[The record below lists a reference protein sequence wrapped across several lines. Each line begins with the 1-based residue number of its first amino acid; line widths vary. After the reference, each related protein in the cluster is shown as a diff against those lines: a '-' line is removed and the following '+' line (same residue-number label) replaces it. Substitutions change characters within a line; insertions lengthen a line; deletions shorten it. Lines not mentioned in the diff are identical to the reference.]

1 MRIFRRFR
9 VAALVTALALAAV
22 GCSSETKIG
31 AVISLT
37 GAVGP
42 YGQQVTRGLDL
53 ALEEINAAG
62 GVNGAPLLLIYR
74 DDETN
79 PAKGREVTLDL
90 INNEGIDLI
99 IGAISSTVT
108 VEIAP
113 ICEKER
119 VLLLSPTS
127 STPEISEAGQYIFR
141 NYPSDILEGTA
152 MADFARELGVRR
164 AVIVAIDSEFGAG
177 LTQVFSRRFQSKS
190 RRVLETFRIP
200 VDQVDNFDEL
210 ISDIK
215 QLNPEA
221 IYLVAYLDA
230 MGSLLKQFREA
241 GIESLV
247 MGSGAVTGQLAQ
259 LAGDA
264 ADNLVYA
271 QPSFN
276 PDSEE
281 PPVAAFVEAFR
292 AKYSREPDIYA
303 AHGYDSLKLIVQS
316 IINVG
321 QTFPDE
327 VKRGLLGLKDYHGAA
342 GRTQFDERGDVV
354 RYPTIFVIQDG
365 HAVDYEKFEQA
376 GGELRLP
383 GGI

>member
-62 GVNGAPLLLIYR
+62 GVNGAPLQLIYR

-241 GIESLV
+241 GIESLM

-316 IINVG
+316 IVNVG

-365 HAVDYEKFEQA
+365 QAVDYEKFEQA

>member
-62 GVNGAPLLLIYR
+62 GVNGAPLQLIYR

-241 GIESLV
+241 GIESLM

-365 HAVDYEKFEQA
+365 QAVDYEKFEQA